1 MRLTVVAILGL
12 LVGAFLLVTH
22 SKTTT
27 TLPVGTARVEE
38 LDLCADAHSLA
49 FMLTPRMR
57 SIIQFTSVTEE
68 TVSLMER
75 NLDRARSL
83 CGDTLNA
90 ADSVFLASLYEML
103 GERFFAAERFTDS
116 KREIEAAYEINSRFH
131 KPSLLLWDLQELAGI
146 ELKLG
151 NQPSADQLVLQ
162 QEQLARDKSISSFE
176 LAHALKVSA
185 RINFFEGHYRKAIG
199 YFLEAKSLDHA
210 TST

>member
-1 MRLTVVAILGL
+1 MRRTVVAILGL

-22 SKTTT
+22 SKTTA
-27 TLPVGTARVEE
+27 TLPVGTARVED
-38 LDLCADAHSLA
+38 LNLCADDHSLA
-49 FMLTPRMR
+49 FTLTHRMR
-57 SIIQFTSVTEE
+57 SIIETTAVTEE

-83 CGDTLNA
+83 CGDAINV
-90 ADSVFLASLYEML
+90 ADLAFLGGLYEIL
-103 GERFFAAERFTDS
+103 GQRSFAAERFTDS

-131 KPSLLLWDLQELAGI
+131 KPSLLLWDLQELAEI

-151 NQPSADQLVLQ
+151 NRPSADQLVLQ

-199 YFLEAKSLDHA
+199 YFLQAKSLDHG
-210 TST
+210 TSR